1 MYFINP
7 RFKQIYRVFYHS
19 SLYYILKE
27 SMNNTQM
34 ISISSAANKTLI
46 FICILLESVLDS
58 IKFDRRKAVTIGLY
72 NSIVIAAFSPPLIKL
87 NGKNAGI
94 NNSTMEERD

>member
-1 MYFINP
+1 
-7 RFKQIYRVFYHS
+7 
-19 SLYYILKE
+19 
-27 SMNNTQM
+27 M